1 MSNTDLKQ
9 LTRLTKKAL
18 RTPHILRMTELLEEK
33 ILESKEPFTWK
44 VLSKKLLGEPF
55 PKGIQSAWIFTLKPN
70 IRIPSHYHPN
80 SVQHTAVIKGSGKII
95 IGKDE
100 KEVQTFD
107 PREMQLIWH
116 VIAKNVSHAVA
127 TGDRAMVV
135 FSFHTCAPSELLEI
149 ETLSGSSRFYE
160 SQ

>member
-1 MSNTDLKQ
+1 MSNIDLKQ

-18 RTPHILRMTELLEEK
+18 RTPHILHIMELLEAK

-44 VLSKKLLGEPF
+44 VLSERLLGEPF
-55 PKGIQSAWIFTLKPN
+55 LKGIQSAWIFALKPN

-80 SVQHTAVIKGSGKII
+80 SVQHTTVIKGSGKII
-95 IGKDE
+95 IEKDE

-107 PREMQLIWH
+107 PQGMQLIWY
-116 VIAKNVSHAVA
+116 VIAKNVPHAVT

-135 FSFHTCAPSELLEI
+135 FSFHTRAPSELLEI
-149 ETLSGSSRFYE
+149 ETLSGHSRFYE

>member
-1 MSNTDLKQ
+1 MSNTDLEQ

-18 RTPHILRMTELLEEK
+18 RTPHILQMMKLLETK
-33 ILESKEPFTWK
+33 ILESKEPFTWE
-44 VLSKKLLGEPF
+44 VLSERLLGEPF

-80 SVQHTAVIKGSGKII
+80 SVQHTTVVKGNGKII

-107 PREMQLIWH
+107 PQGMQLIWH
-116 VIAKNVSHAVA
+116 IIAKNVPHAVA
-127 TGDRAMVV
+127 TGGHVMVV

-149 ETLSGSSRFYE
+149 ETLSGRSRFYE